1 MFNKIFPKIHAEGY
15 KFLVIA
21 GIITIIFYIFSN
33 FLALIGLLLT
43 VWVYYFFRDPERV
56 IINDDNYLVSPADG
70 EVIKVEEVNGPKE
83 LGLEN
88 KNFKKISIFMN
99 VFDCHVNRIPCSGK
113 IEEILYKPGK
123 FLNASLD
130 KASEDNE
137 RNYYKIKDQHGNDI
151 IVVQIAGLVARRIV
165 CESNKDQDLKQGDRI
180 GMIRF
185 GSRADVYYENY
196 EPLVKIGQTAIA
208 GETLLAKKIMEPQK
222 KNFKIVSDKKNARVI
237 LPNMLT
243 LIGVCIG
250 LTSIRFALDGRFEF
264 AIIAIIFAALIDGLD
279 GRIARLIKG
288 TSKVGKELDSLT
300 DMISFGVAPAF
311 IMYFWKLNTLGRFGW
326 LLCLVYVICVAL
338 RLARF
343 NVNSNQESSWR
354 DNFFEG
360 VPSPAGAILVLTP
373 LIFSLSGFDMIQL
386 NYDLIVP
393 TFFVVISFLLISKFP
408 SYSFKKIVIPR
419 RTTIFL
425 LFGIV
430 LFFGLLLIYTFNV
443 ITISAIIYL
452 LLLPISF
459 FHYQK
464 IKKHH
469 ENDRIQDDDDLEDVL

>member
-1 MFNKIFPKIHAEGY
+1 
-15 KFLVIA
+15 
-21 GIITIIFYIFSN
+21 
-33 FLALIGLLLT
+33 
-43 VWVYYFFRDPERV
+43 
-56 IINDDNYLVSPADG
+56 
-70 EVIKVEEVNGPKE
+70 
-83 LGLEN
+83 
-88 KNFKKISIFMN
+88 
-99 VFDCHVNRIPCSGK
+99 
-113 IEEILYKPGK
+113 
-123 FLNASLD
+123 
-130 KASEDNE
+130 
-137 RNYYKIKDQHGNDI
+137 
-151 IVVQIAGLVARRIV
+151 
-165 CESNKDQDLKQGDRI
+165 
-180 GMIRF
+180 
-185 GSRADVYYENY
+185 
-196 EPLVKIGQTAIA
+196 
-208 GETLLAKKIMEPQK
+208 MEPQK
-222 KNFKIVSDKKNARVI
+222 KNFKIVTDKKRTRVI

-264 AIIAIIFAALIDGLD
+264 AVIAIIFAALIDGLD

-311 IMYFWKLNTLGRFGW
+311 VMFFWKLNTLGRFGW
-326 LLCLVYVICVAL
+326 LLCLIYVICVAL

-343 NVNSNQESSWR
+343 NVNSNQEPSWK

-393 TFFVVISFLLISKFP
+393 IFFVLTSFLLISKFP

-443 ITISAIIYL
+443 ITLSAIIYL

-469 ENDRIQDDDDLEDVL
+469 ENDKVQDDDDLEDVL

>member
-1 MFNKIFPKIHAEGY
+1 
-15 KFLVIA
+15 
-21 GIITIIFYIFSN
+21 
-33 FLALIGLLLT
+33 
-43 VWVYYFFRDPERV
+43 
-56 IINDDNYLVSPADG
+56 
-70 EVIKVEEVNGPKE
+70 
-83 LGLEN
+83 
-88 KNFKKISIFMN
+88 
-99 VFDCHVNRIPCSGK
+99 
-113 IEEILYKPGK
+113 
-123 FLNASLD
+123 
-130 KASEDNE
+130 
-137 RNYYKIKDQHGNDI
+137 
-151 IVVQIAGLVARRIV
+151 
-165 CESNKDQDLKQGDRI
+165 
-180 GMIRF
+180 
-185 GSRADVYYENY
+185 
-196 EPLVKIGQTAIA
+196 
-208 GETLLAKKIMEPQK
+208 MEPQK
-222 KNFKIVSDKKNARVI
+222 KNFKIITDKKSARVI

-250 LTSIRFALDGRFEF
+250 LTSIRFALDEKFEF

-311 IMYFWKLNTLGRFGW
+311 ILYFWKLNTLGRFGW
-326 LLCLVYVICVAL
+326 LLCLIYVICVAL

-343 NVNSNQESSWR
+343 NVNSNQDPSWR

-373 LIFSLSGFDMIQL
+373 LIVSLSGFNIIEL
-386 NYDLIVP
+386 NYDVIVP
-393 TFFVVISFLLISKFP
+393 IFFILTSFLLISKFP

-425 LFGIV
+425 LFSIV

-443 ITISAIIYL
+443 IAISAIIYL

-464 IKKHH
+464 LKKHH
-469 ENDRIQDDDDLEDVL
+469 ENDKFQDDDDLEDVL